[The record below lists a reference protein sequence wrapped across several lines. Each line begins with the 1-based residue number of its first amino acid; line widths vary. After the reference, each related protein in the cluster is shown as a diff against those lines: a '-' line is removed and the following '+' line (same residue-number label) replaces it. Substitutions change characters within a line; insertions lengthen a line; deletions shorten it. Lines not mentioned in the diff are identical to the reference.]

1 MRSCELSQPSRAL
14 YMTFLSAATMEL
26 RDAHPR
32 ARCIN
37 GHGNLHQRM
46 FSVMNEWPGHAL
58 TQHSLVLG
66 LTGLGTRG
74 GQTHELERGRR
85 RSRGVSLTY
94 LTQQYSTY
102 SI

>member
-37 GHGNLHQRM
+37 GHGNLHQ
-46 FSVMNEWPGHAL
+46 PH
-58 TQHSLVLG
+58 VLG
-66 LTGLGTRG
+66 HERVAGSCAHSAFTRSG
-74 GQTHELERGRR
+74 ADRAGDPG
-85 RSRGVSLTY
+85 
-94 LTQQYSTY
+94 
-102 SI
+102 